1 MKKKILKMM
10 MTAILQSHSLKMMI
24 NRILRINKT
33 PNNNKKAIKKQ
44 LWLRKKLKNKKIN
57 SKIKNTNKNKKI
69 KILMIKTMIYTTL
82 KKNLNPNKMTRIL
95 I

>member
-24 NRILRINKT
+24 NKILRINKT